1 MFCRGSR
8 NHEALEIMVDPNQN
22 SARAPHPDFRTFSG
36 DELRDAGDLQLT
48 EIFSQAPPANQLPFT
63 VVQLHF
69 TAQPEAK
76 RRQVEPVKNFGK
88 GSRVLSFAV
97 SCRVNHTFPQKAGRP
112 KQFGHGE
119 SNPGFGGQMDF
130 AAAVLLPRAA
140 AVYGSGPF
148 MSSLQL

>member
-1 MFCRGSR
+1 MYLQWSGEDGYMFCRGSR

-36 DELRDAGDLQLT
+36 DELR
-48 EIFSQAPPANQLPFT
+48 NQLPFT

-119 SNPGFGGQMDF
+119 SNPGFGGANGFCRSSAF
-130 AAAVLLPRAA
+130 AACS
-140 AVYGSGPF
+140 GS
-148 MSSLQL
+148 LR